1 MLTFLKEKEH
11 INIKNMIFYIYIYI
25 YIIGTIL
32 IGHSTIPTY
41 IFNGYGTHPNF
52 NSIIYLSL
60 ALDLLPVE

>member
-11 INIKNMIFYIYIYI
+11 INIKNMILYIYI

-41 IFNGYGTHPNF
+41 IFNGYGTHPNL
-52 NSIIYLSL
+52 NSIVYLSL
-60 ALDLLPVE
+60 VLDLLPVE